1 MSGGEQQKTSVVFF
15 LLIFSRVPNKKKRI
29 KFGGLRVGARAPLS
43 FFLGEKKN
51 NFCLSRCFH
60 HIFLKILPVV

>member
-15 LLIFSRVPNKKKRI
+15 LLIFSRVPKKKKKIR
-29 KFGGLRVGARAPLS
+29 FGGLRVGAGGGRARALLS
-43 FFLGEKKN
+43 FFWGEKKN

-60 HIFLKILPVV
+60 HIF